1 MYIDQ
6 KDFLVSNMIDKTGT
20 WEPHFI
26 NLISHI
32 VKAGDNV
39 INLGSQSGLEAVVMG
54 KIVGPTGKLFI
65 F

>member
-1 MYIDQ
+1 MTNYGFSIYVDR
-6 KDFLVSNMIDKTGT
+6 KDLLVSNMIDKTGT

-39 INLGSQSGLEAVVMG
+39 INLGSQSGL
-54 KIVGPTGKLFI
+54 
-65 F
+65 